1 MQGRVGR
8 AFSMMRRYLLDTNIC
23 IYIMKR
29 KPEQVLKRFRH
40 FDPQQVGISSITLS
54 ELTYGVEKSAMKEK
68 NLEILSDFITMIEVL
83 PYDEN
88 PTLAYGKLRADLEKC
103 GKPIGPLDMLIAA
116 HALSLQRVLVTNN
129 EGEFRRI
136 EGLAVENWMA

>member
-1 MQGRVGR
+1 MEK
-8 AFSMMRRYLLDTNIC
+8 YLLDTNIC

-29 KPEQVLKRFRH
+29 KPARVLERFRH
-40 FDPQQVGISSITLS
+40 LDPQQVGISSITLS
-54 ELTYGVEKSAMKEK
+54 ELTYGVEKSVMKEK
-68 NLEILSDFITMIEVL
+68 NFDILANFIAMIEVL

-88 PTLAYGKLRADLEKC
+88 PTLAYGKLRSDLEKR
-103 GKPIGPLDMLIAA
+103 GVPIGPLDMLIAA

-136 EGLAVENWMA
+136 PELHVENWAV